1 MNYTNHSIRATSI
14 TEMDEAGVASRHI
27 MRISG
32 HKSGASIKN
41 YSNRL
46 SDEKKRE
53 ISDCL
58 SNSLSNNTSITSVQ
72 NQNLNETVRNA
83 TVSVPPT
90 ENVIYIGN
98 SSVNAIQDMDFFF
111 SDIQALFDNDFEL
124 EDIAL
129 PVISHNHD
137 NSSINCQVR
146 NVNEYNYSAGPN
158 VLNTYQNNMAT
169 FPQNLMPNISNNNCT
184 VNFHF
189 YSK

>member
-1 MNYTNHSIRATSI
+1 M
-14 TEMDEAGVASRHI
+14 
-27 MRISG
+27 
-32 HKSGASIKN
+32 
-41 YSNRL
+41 
-46 SDEKKRE
+46 
-53 ISDCL
+53 
-58 SNSLSNNTSITSVQ
+58 
-72 NQNLNETVRNA
+72 RNA

-90 ENVIYIGN
+90 ENVISIGN
-98 SSVNAIQDMDFFF
+98 SSVNAIQDMDFLS

-137 NSSINCQVR
+137 NSSMVPTNTSINSQVR
-146 NVNEYNYSAGPN
+146 NEYNYSGGPN

>member
-1 MNYTNHSIRATSI
+1 
-14 TEMDEAGVASRHI
+14 MDEAGVASRHI
-27 MRISG
+27 MRISR
-32 HKSGASIKN
+32 HKSEASIKN

-46 SDEKKRE
+46 SDKKKRE

-58 SNSLSNNTSITSVQ
+58 SNSLSNNTSIASVQ

-90 ENVIYIGN
+90 ENVISIGN
-98 SSVNAIQDMDFFF
+98 SSVNAIQDMEFFS

-124 EDIAL
+124 EDIVL
-129 PVISHNHD
+129 PVISHTCNHD
-137 NSSINCQVR
+137 NSSMVPTNTNINCQVR

-169 FPQNLMPNISNNNCT
+169 FPQNVMPNISNNNCT
-184 VNFHF
+184 VNFNF

>member
-1 MNYTNHSIRATSI
+1 MI
-14 TEMDEAGVASRHI
+14 
-27 MRISG
+27 
-32 HKSGASIKN
+32 
-41 YSNRL
+41 
-46 SDEKKRE
+46 KKRE

-72 NQNLNETVRNA
+72 NENLNEIVRNA

-90 ENVIYIGN
+90 ENGISIGN
-98 SSVNAIQDMDFFF
+98 SSVNAIQYMDFFP

-124 EDIAL
+124 DDIAL

-137 NSSINCQVR
+137 NSSMVPTNTSINCQVR

-158 VLNTYQNNMAT
+158 VLNIYQHNMAT

-184 VNFHF
+184 VNLYF